1 MKGPVWSGPFG
12 LMEEAILGKKLRKNL
27 TIISIK
33 VPAFAGTKLAAT
45 VLESRAAD
53 DAFFSKPAS

>member
-1 MKGPVWSGPFG
+1 
-12 LMEEAILGKKLRKNL
+12 MEEAILGKKLRKNL
-27 TIISIK
+27 TIMSIK

-45 VLESRAAD
+45 VFESRAAD